1 MAMKLSERIA
11 EYEAST
17 KVFLDAIAEMDMTK
31 IDSHVEGGW
40 TARQVIHHVADS
52 ETQGYARLR
61 RLLAEP
67 SGSII
72 QGYDEAAWAKCPE
85 LGYQTLAPEHSLN
98 VFRSVRESSANIL
111 HLLNET
117 DLEKHGMHSESGRYS
132 VGDWLDIYTRH
143 PREHTQ
149 QLLEAI
155 NA

>member
-1 MAMKLSERIA
+1 MELIERI
-11 EYEAST
+11 EQYEAST
-17 KVFLDAIAEMDMTK
+17 KVFLDAIAGMDMAK

-52 ETQGYARLR
+52 EAQSYARLR

-67 SGSII
+67 AGSTI
-72 QGYDEAAWAKCPE
+72 QGYDEAAWAECLE
-85 LGYQTLAPEHSLN
+85 LGYQTLSPELSLN
-98 VFRSVRESSANIL
+98 VFRAVREASASIL
-111 HLLNET
+111 HLLSET
-117 DLEKHGMHSESGRYS
+117 DLGKYGTHSESGPYTVS
-132 VGDWLDIYTRH
+132 DWLDIYTRH